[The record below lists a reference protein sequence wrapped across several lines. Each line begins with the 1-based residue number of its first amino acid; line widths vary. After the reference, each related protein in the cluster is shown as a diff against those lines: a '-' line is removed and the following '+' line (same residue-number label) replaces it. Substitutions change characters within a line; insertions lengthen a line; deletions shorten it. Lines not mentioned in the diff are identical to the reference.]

1 MRGDEWGCVHDC
13 QHFYSSTQ
21 STTGGEVGGSSA
33 DLFMYVNVDIGL
45 DGATLYEKVIHLN
58 TGGFWQ

>member
-1 MRGDEWGCVHDC
+1 MSGAVCMIVNIFTAVHRVLPE
-13 QHFYSSTQ
+13 
-21 STTGGEVGGSSA
+21 GKWGGSSA